1 MVIRLF
7 IISLLFYSCSMKDDA
22 NRNKNN
28 DMEINLSIKQKYNY
42 SDEIFEIFINHEISN
57 NHFVFI
63 KNNETFKANV
73 LTTIQVYD
81 IDNDSII
88 TQNSWENEITEKYYE
103 STRSSTRYLSFSE
116 SLNLSSGQ
124 YHIRV
129 NIQDIDNSNI
139 FKSQKKIDLSAVEG
153 FGNLSLYLY
162 NDSHPSGTFIINE
175 IDNELKID
183 NSNIQLSFQYFHDN
197 QKINELLLEL
207 NDSNEKYLEK
217 YSDLLMSED
226 GFYTIEFEIPDNYY
240 NYFNLTLSISD
251 YSITKKLFLENSD
264 NDFWTN
270 DINEIVAVM
279 RYILPVSDIKALKK
293 MEPEQKFEFI
303 TNYWFAKDPE
313 SDTEENELL
322 IEFTDRVKFVNL
334 KFSDLNK
341 GWRSDRGRIYIIY
354 GPPDMV
360 ERYSNQS
367 DGIYEIWEYP
377 SGLKFIFLDRNG
389 FGNFMLVRQT
399 L

>member
-1 MVIRLF
+1 
-7 IISLLFYSCSMKDDA
+7 MKDDA

-28 DMEINLSIKQKYNY
+28 DMEINLSVKQKYNY

-73 LTTIQVYD
+73 VTTIQVYD

-88 TQNSWENEITEKYYE
+88 IQNSWENEITEKYYE

-162 NDSHPSGTFIINE
+162 NDSHPSGTFIIKE

-183 NSNIQLSFQYFHDN
+183 NNNIQLSFQYFHDN
-197 QKINELLLEL
+197 QTIDELFLEL

-217 YSDLLMSED
+217 YFDLLMGED
-226 GFYTIEFEIPDNYY
+226 GFYTIELEIPDNYY
-240 NYFNLTLSISD
+240 NYFDLTLSVSD
-251 YSITKKLFLENSD
+251 YSITKKLFLENPD

-293 MEPEQKFEFI
+293 MEPKEKFEYI
-303 TNYWFAKDPE
+303 ANYWFEKDP
-313 SDTEENELL
+313 DINTEKNELL
-322 IEFTDRVKFVNL
+322 IEFTDRVKFVNR

-360 ERYSNQS
+360 ERYSNQY